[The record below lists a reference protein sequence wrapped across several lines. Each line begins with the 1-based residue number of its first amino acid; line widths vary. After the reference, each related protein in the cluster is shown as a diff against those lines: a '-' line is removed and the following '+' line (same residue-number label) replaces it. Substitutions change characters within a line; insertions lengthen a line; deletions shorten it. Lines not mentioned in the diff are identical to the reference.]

1 MRLRLG
7 TVSLL
12 AGASLLVGCGGPAFE
27 SFQVYEDASGA
38 SPPADAYH
46 RALYEGYMEHAT
58 YEQEEMMHYDSAI
71 VHSQKA
77 IAASR
82 GETPAIAQVTDFGP
96 QPADKVDE
104 LTQARAQ
111 LEAALAAGGGQR
123 DPEAAGRAQSF
134 YDCWVEQQQENFQPK
149 DIAYCRDGYY
159 KNVQLISAQPSAT
172 AGAPEVQSLQA
183 DALFDFDSAVVRN
196 EFKPELNNI
205 AQQMVG
211 DTASEFLVWG
221 FTDTA
226 GPPEYNQGLSERRA
240 AAVVE
245 YLESQGVT
253 RDRLVSRGFGEEN
266 LAVETPNNTPN
277 QQNRRVE
284 VRLR

>member
-12 AGASLLVGCGGPAFE
+12 AGASLLAGCGAAFE
-27 SFQVYEDASGA
+27 SQRVYEGASGA
-38 SPPADAYH
+38 SAPADAYH

-111 LEAALAAGGGQR
+111 LEAALAAGGAQH

-134 YDCWVEQQQENFQPK
+134 YDCWVEQQQENFQPD
-149 DIAYCRDGYY
+149 DIAYCRDGFY
-159 KNVQLISAQPSAT
+159 KNVQLISAPMAAET
-172 AGAPEVQSLQA
+172 PEVQSLQA
-183 DALFDFDSAVVRN
+183 DALFDFDRAVLKDQY
-196 EFKPELNNI
+196 KPELDAI
-205 AQQMVG
+205 AQQLVG
-211 DTASEFLVWG
+211 DTTTQVLVWG

-226 GPPEYNQGLSERRA
+226 GPAGYNQGLSERRA
-240 AAVVE
+240 EAVAD

-253 RDRLVSRGFGEEN
+253 RDRMSLRGFGETN
-266 LAVETPNNTPN
+266 LAVQTPDGTPNA
-277 QQNRRVE
+277 QNRRVE
-284 VRLR
+284 VRRR